1 MHILCLLINKL
12 LNNALVHLELMQP
25 LLLIKK
31 QYL

>member
-1 MHILCLLINKL
+1 MICLLINKL
-12 LNNALVHLELMQP
+12 LNNTLVHLELMQP